1 MNQKQEAALQAA
13 IAYEEKVP
21 PEERTIGWTWKD
33 IRTEPAT
40 LKALFLAGA
49 INIVFDSNSHTGYQV
64 TDVGQ
69 ALATPASGTGDEP
82 APDEPVTIPDDI
94 FAPIIGHDDVKRL
107 LQAVLRAP
115 KPVHVLLA
123 GPPALAKSIFLWDIE
138 EVYGG
143 QALWVV
149 GSALSQAGLWDLI
162 GERRP
167 RVLLIDEL
175 DKLKGPD
182 QAALLS
188 VMEGGRL
195 VRAKAGGRALDIEV
209 EPKVIA
215 AANRLTGLSPE
226 LLSRFARRDLQPYT
240 PGQFMRVVEGVLVIR
255 EGLSEENAKKISA
268 ALNGATQ
275 DIRDAVRVARLIG
288 ELDVDEAVKLLG
300 LRNGV
305 GNQPALVPEG

>member
-1 MNQKQEAALQAA
+1 MNQKQEVALQAA
-13 IAYEEKVP
+13 IAYEEEVP
-21 PEERTIGWTWKD
+21 PEQRTIGWTWKD

-49 INIVFDSNSHTGYQV
+49 INIVFDSNSQTGYEV
-64 TDVGQ
+64 TDVGR
-69 ALATPASGTGDEP
+69 ALATPASGTGEEP
-82 APDEPVTIPDDI
+82 VPDEPVTIPDDI

-107 LQAVLRAP
+107 LRAVLKAP

-162 GERRP
+162 GERQP
-167 RVLLIDEL
+167 GVLLIDEL

-188 VMEGGRL
+188 LMEGGRL
-195 VRAKAGGRALDIEV
+195 VRAKAGGRGLDIEV
-209 EPKVIA
+209 EPRVIA
-215 AANRLTGLSPE
+215 AANRPDKLSPE
-226 LLSRFARRDLQPYT
+226 LMSRFAQRDMHPYT
-240 PGQFMRVVEGVLVIR
+240 PEQFMRVVEGVLVMR
-255 EGLSEENAKKISA
+255 EGLSEDDAKKVSA

-288 ELDVDEAVKLLG
+288 ELDVGEAVELLG

-305 GNQPALVPEG
+305 GSQAALIPEG